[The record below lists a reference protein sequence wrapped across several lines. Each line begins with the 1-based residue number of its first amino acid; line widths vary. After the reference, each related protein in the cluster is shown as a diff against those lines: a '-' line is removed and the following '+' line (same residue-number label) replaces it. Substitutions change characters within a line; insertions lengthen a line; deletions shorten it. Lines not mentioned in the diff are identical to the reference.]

1 MQFLAISFPQL
12 DPSIIEFGPF
22 SIGPIEIGPLAI
34 RWYALS
40 YIAGLVLGWRYIV
53 HLLRSNTLWK
63 KTKTDSNS
71 KSKPPAEAIDIDD
84 LLVWITLGVI
94 VGGRIGYVIFYQP
107 SILFEDPLDIFAV
120 WKGGMSFHGGFIG
133 VIVAGY
139 AFCRKRGLDVVR
151 IGDLLASA
159 APIGLFFGRVANFIN
174 SELWGRETTV
184 PWGVIFP
191 NGGPVPRHPSQLYE
205 ATLEGLFLFLL
216 LRLATHRFG
225 SLNRPGTTIGLFL
238 AGYGLARIIVE
249 FFREPDSH
257 IGYLAG
263 NFLTMGMI
271 LSSPMLL
278 GGILLIWWSAS
289 KVGQVA
295 KFTKRI
301 HDQKK

>member
-1 MQFLAISFPQL
+1 MQFLAIYFPQL

-22 SIGPIEIGPLAI
+22 SIGSVEIGPLAI

-53 HLLRSNTLWK
+53 HLLRSDSLWK
-63 KTKTDSNS
+63 KSSTDSRS
-71 KSKPPAEAIDIDD
+71 KLQPPAAAIDIDD

-94 VGGRIGYVIFYQP
+94 VGGRLGYVLFYQS
-107 SILFEDPLDIFAV
+107 SIILEDPLDIFAV

-151 IGDLLASA
+151 IGDLVASA
-159 APIGLFFGRVANFIN
+159 APIGLFFGRIANFIN

-191 NGGPVPRHPSQLYE
+191 NGGPEPRHPSQLYE
-205 ATLEGLFLFLL
+205 ATLEGLFLFFV
-216 LRLATHRFG
+216 LRFATHRIG
-225 SLNRPGTTIGLFL
+225 VLNRPGTNIGLFL
-238 AGYGLARIIVE
+238 AGYGFARIVVE

-263 NFLTMGMI
+263 DFLTMGMI
-271 LSSPMLL
+271 LSTPMVL
-278 GGILLIWWSAS
+278 GGILLIWHSADRA
-289 KVGQVA
+289 GQLPS
-295 KFTKRI
+295 FSTKTR
-301 HDQKK
+301 DRKK